1 MEAEFL
7 IEIPYGCRSKYK
19 GTILKINSMVGQ
31 SGLVTLAVNN
41 NPYALESVLLI
52 RTDENVEE
60 IKEEI
65 RQAGLK
71 IRNDKSL
78 KEIIMEI
85 GNRRW
90 NTADIRISKTEMGLD
105 CIMNFLYAYEE
116 KDNLVKKGYT
126 EEQFFRKRLFVFY
139 SHKDEIVLQI
149 IDKLQT
155 AGINT
160 WIDIYDIEIGDLI
173 VRKMMEGLSECDAA
187 VFFLSDNFVKSK
199 MTKGE
204 LNNYLEEAF
213 TGKKKWFPVKLDNV
227 DVNEILPG
235 LSRYKYYDFK
245 DKQDIDELVE
255 NIKRVMGNSNKDR
268 FSNLSFCLQRNRSSC
283 TN

>member
-71 IRNDKSL
+71 IRNDKGL
-78 KEIIMEI
+78 KEIIM
-85 GNRRW
+85 
-90 NTADIRISKTEMGLD
+90 EMGLD

-126 EEQFFRKRLFVFY
+126 EEQFFRKRLFVSY

-149 IDKLQT
+149 IDKLRT

-160 WIDIYDIEIGDLI
+160 WIEF
-173 VRKMMEGLSECDAA
+173 M
-187 VFFLSDNFVKSK
+187 
-199 MTKGE
+199 
-204 LNNYLEEAF
+204 
-213 TGKKKWFPVKLDNV
+213 
-227 DVNEILPG
+227 IL
-235 LSRYKYYDFK
+235 K
-245 DKQDIDELVE
+245 
-255 NIKRVMGNSNKDR
+255 
-268 FSNLSFCLQRNRSSC
+268 
-283 TN
+283 